1 MPMMKCA
8 CVTIYSFCVLPLFFV
23 CHICQKP
30 NRSLSSSSSFVTNAF
45 KFDHSQCQP
54 VSQSVSHSRSQSI
67 VQLYL
72 KYQFMH
78 GNYSGFFILFC
89 FTRYIQQQHPAF
101 SDSISHLF
109 HSLDR
114 ALTQNNSEIFT
125 VLFLCV
131 VLLFIALAAPFFLRI
146 ILLIF
151 LSFHILSER
160 CSDIHQEM
168 RFSGRLN
175 STLSWLCNYVL

>member
-1 MPMMKCA
+1 MMKCA
-8 CVTIYSFCVLPLFFV
+8 CVTIHSFCVLPLFFV

-78 GNYSGFFILFC
+78 GNYSGFFLFC
-89 FTRYIQQQHPAF
+89 FVLLAIY
-101 SDSISHLF
+101 SSISVQRQHISSVPF
-109 HSLDR
+109 TRSRSHAEQFRNFYSAISLCSSSFYSAR
-114 ALTQNNSEIFT
+114 
-125 VLFLCV
+125 C
-131 VLLFIALAAPFFLRI
+131 PFFSSNHS
-146 ILLIF
+146 F
-151 LSFHILSER
+151 DLSFISH
-160 CSDIHQEM
+160 
-168 RFSGRLN
+168 F
-175 STLSWLCNYVL
+175 V

>member
-1 MPMMKCA
+1 MMKCA
-8 CVTIYSFCVLPLFFV
+8 CVTIHSFCVLPLFFV

-45 KFDHSQCQP
+45 KFDHSQCQL

-78 GNYSGFFILFC
+78 GNYSGFFYFVLFYSL
-89 FTRYIQQQHPAF
+89 YIVASAF

-131 VLLFIALAAPFFLRI
+131 VLLFIALAALFFLRI